1 MRSSIA
7 SARATT
13 KSATHVS
20 GFLRSA
26 AVNLA
31 TAGISASV
39 MVDARMVRN
48 LMMLF
53 ELWLIQLEKRFSL
66 SSRSLIKGISVR
78 ISFALKS
85 DIAI

>member
-13 KSATHVS
+13 KSATHAS

-39 MVDARMVRN
+39 MVDARTVKN

-53 ELWLIQLEKRFSL
+53 ELWLIQ
-66 SSRSLIKGISVR
+66 SVN
-78 ISFALKS
+78 
-85 DIAI
+85 